1 MTDQASRI
9 AEWRAGWPVVLASA
23 CGIGTGA
30 ALYQY
35 VSSLFI
41 GPAQTELGWS
51 RGDFALIG
59 ATPLIGALS
68 APLIGRLADRYG
80 VRPVAI
86 IATITIA
93 GAFFGLSQQGG
104 SVAEA
109 VAWMLLL
116 GFAVPG
122 TTGIVY
128 SRAVTGWFS
137 QNRGLA
143 LGLMSSGI
151 SIGAL
156 LATPLIAWAIGVG
169 GLSGGYMG
177 LALLALCIGLPAIL
191 WGLRERVSP
200 AVARQVGWV
209 DDARPDAA
217 MSGPSALRSLLA
229 TRRFWLLA
237 AVMFLV
243 NIPSSGILTQLT
255 PLLTDKG
262 VARETATLLLSLYAG
277 SVLAGRIG
285 IGWLFDRLPA
295 PRVAAAVTLVAAVGC
310 IAFHSATP
318 MAFVYAGVVTVG
330 LMQGA
335 ETDVLAYFVSRL
347 FDHRHFGTIYGLQVT
362 GGMTGTAIGII
373 GFGQLYDRQGSYDVV
388 LLIGAAMLVV
398 VAGLY
403 LSLSGAMA
411 AARDLDGA
419 SAQN

>member
-1 MTDQASRI
+1 MTIEPNRI
-9 AEWRAGWPVVLASA
+9 AEWRAGWPVVLSSA
-23 CGIGTGA
+23 IGIGTGA

-41 GPAQTELGWS
+41 APAQAELGWS

-68 APLIGRLADRYG
+68 APVIGRLADRYG

-86 IATITIA
+86 VATIVIA
-93 GAFFGLSQQGG
+93 IAFAGLSVQDG
-104 SVAEA
+104 SVAQA
-109 VAWMLLL
+109 IAWMLLL

-128 SRAVTGWFS
+128 SRAVSGWFS
-137 QNRGLA
+137 HSRGLA

-151 SIGAL
+151 SIAAL
-156 LATPLIAWAIGVG
+156 FATPLVAWMIADHGFR
-169 GLSGGYMG
+169 GGYLTLAT
-177 LALLALCIGLPAIL
+177 LALLVGLPAIMM
-191 WGLRERVSP
+191 GLREKHRTPSP
-200 AVARQVGWV
+200 SLAVTADVV
-209 DDARPDAA
+209 PDAA
-217 MSGPSALRSLLA
+217 PLGPVAPLLR

-243 NIPSSGILTQLT
+243 NIPSSGVMTQLT

-262 VARETATLLLSLYAG
+262 LSSATAAWLLSLYAL

-295 PRVAAAVTLVAAVGC
+295 ARVAAAVTLVAAFGC
-310 IAFHSATP
+310 LAFHSATP
-318 MAFVYAGVVTVG
+318 LAFVYLGVVTVG

-347 FDHRHFGTIYGLQVT
+347 FDHRHFSSVYGLQVT
-362 GGMTGTAIGII
+362 GGMIGTAIGII
-373 GFGQLYDRQGSYDVV
+373 GFGQLYDLFGGYDVV
-388 LLIGAAMLVV
+388 LLIGAAMLMIVS
-398 VAGLY
+398 ALY
-403 LSLSGAMA
+403 LSLSRPMA
-411 AARDLDGA
+411 EAAREA
-419 SAQN
+419 A

>member
-1 MTDQASRI
+1 MKDNSSRT
-9 AEWRAGWPVVLASA
+9 AEWRAGWPVVLSSA

-41 GPAQTELGWS
+41 EPAEIELGWS

-93 GAFFGLSQQGG
+93 IAFFGLSRQGG
-104 SVAEA
+104 SVTEA
-109 VAWMLLL
+109 VGWMLML

-128 SRAVTGWFS
+128 SRAVAGWFNS
-137 QNRGLA
+137 SRGLA

-156 LATPLIAWAIGVG
+156 LATPFIAWAIVEG
-169 GLSGGYMG
+169 GFRGGYLG
-177 LALLALCIGLPAIL
+177 LAALALLIGLPAIL
-191 WGLRERVSP
+191 LGLREKHPPLRVSP
-200 AVARQVGWV
+200 HDVGESGQQDAV
-209 DDARPDAA
+209 
-217 MSGPSALRSLLA
+217 SGPESIGPLLRS
-229 TRRFWLLA
+229 RQFWLLA
-237 AVMFLV
+237 GVMFLV

-255 PLLTDKG
+255 PLLTGKG
-262 VARETATLLLSLYAG
+262 LSRETAALLLSLYAL

-295 PRVAAAVTLVAAVGC
+295 PRVAAAVTLVAAFGC
-310 IAFHSATP
+310 LTFHGATP
-318 MAFVYAGVVTVG
+318 LAFVYLGVITVG

-373 GFGQLYDRQGSYDVV
+373 GFGQLYDNFGGYDEA
-388 LLIGAAMLVV
+388 LLIGSAMLMI
-398 VAGLY
+398 VAALY
-403 LSLSGAMA
+403 LSLSRPMA
-411 AARDLDGA
+411 EAIRDVD
-419 SAQN
+419 

>member
-1 MTDQASRI
+1 MTSETSRT
-9 AEWRAGWPVVLASA
+9 AEWRAGWPVVLSSA
-23 CGIGTGA
+23 FGIGTGA

-41 GPAQTELGWS
+41 GPAEAELGWS

-68 APLIGRLADRYG
+68 APLIGRAADRFG

-93 GAFFGLSQQGG
+93 FAFFGLSRQSG

-109 VAWMLLL
+109 VGWMLLL

-137 QNRGLA
+137 ANRGLA

-156 LATPLIAWAIGVG
+156 LATPFIAWAIAEG
-169 GLSGGYMG
+169 GFRGGYLG
-177 LALLALCIGLPAIL
+177 LAALALLVGFPAIL
-191 WGLRERVSP
+191 LGLHERRLPSPVP
-200 AVARQVGWV
+200 AVASDDIV
-209 DDARPDAA
+209 DA
-217 MSGPSALRSLLA
+217 MPAEAPAPPLTALLT

-262 VARETATLLLSLYAG
+262 LDRETAALLLSLYAL
-277 SVLAGRIG
+277 SVLVGRIG
-285 IGWLFDRLPA
+285 IGWLFDRMPA
-295 PRVAAAVTLVAAVGC
+295 PRVAAAVTLVAAFGC
-310 IAFHSATP
+310 LAFHTGTP
-318 MAFVYAGVVTVG
+318 AAFVYAGVVTVG

-347 FDHRHFGTIYGLQVT
+347 FDHRRFGSIYGLQVT

-373 GFGQLYDRQGSYDVV
+373 GFGQLYDQFGGYDQV
-388 LLIGAAMLVV
+388 LLIGAAMLMA

-403 LSLSGAMA
+403 LSLSKPMA
-411 AARDLDGA
+411 Q
-419 SAQN
+419 SAQPG

>member
-1 MTDQASRI
+1 MTIVPSRI
-9 AEWRAGWPVVLASA
+9 AEWRAGWRVVLSSA
-23 CGIGTGA
+23 VGIGTGA

-41 GPAQTELGWS
+41 APAEAELGWS

-86 IATITIA
+86 IATVTIA
-93 GAFFGLSQQGG
+93 IAFFGLSRQGG

-109 VAWMLLL
+109 VGWMLLL

-128 SRAVTGWFS
+128 SRAVAGWFGPS
-137 QNRGLA
+137 RGLA

-156 LATPLIAWAIGVG
+156 LATPFIAWTIVQG
-169 GLSGGYMG
+169 GLRGGYLGLAG
-177 LALLALCIGLPAIL
+177 LALLVGLPAIL
-191 WGLRERVSP
+191 IGLRERHPP
-200 AVARQVGWV
+200 AG
-209 DDARPDAA
+209 RPTSAIATEPD
-217 MSGPSALRSLLA
+217 MLPPGPGPLGPLLRS
-229 TRRFWLLA
+229 RRFWLLA
-237 AVMFLV
+237 GVMFLV

-255 PLLTDKG
+255 PLLTGKG
-262 VARETATLLLSLYAG
+262 LSGAAAAWLLSLYAV

-295 PRVAAAVTLVAAVGC
+295 PRVAAAVTLVAAFGC

-318 MAFVYAGVVTVG
+318 LAFVYLGVVTVG

-347 FDHRHFGTIYGLQVT
+347 FDHRQFSSIYGLQVT

-373 GFGQLYDRQGSYDVV
+373 GFGQLYDGFGGYDEA
-388 LLIGAAMLVV
+388 LLIGAAMLMI
-398 VAGLY
+398 VAALY
-403 LSLSGAMA
+403 LSLSRPMA
-411 AARDLDGA
+411 EAGRDAA
-419 SAQN
+419 

>member
-1 MTDQASRI
+1 MTIVPSRI
-9 AEWRAGWPVVLASA
+9 AEWRAGWRVVLSSA
-23 CGIGTGA
+23 IGIGTGA

-41 GPAQTELGWS
+41 APAEAELGWS

-86 IATITIA
+86 IATIAIA
-93 GAFFGLSQQGG
+93 VAFFGLSRQGG

-109 VAWMLLL
+109 VGWMLLL

-128 SRAVTGWFS
+128 SRAVAGWFGPS
-137 QNRGLA
+137 RGLA

-156 LATPLIAWAIGVG
+156 LATPFIAWAIVEG
-169 GLSGGYMG
+169 GLRGGYLG
-177 LALLALCIGLPAIL
+177 LSALALLVGLPAIL
-191 WGLRERVSP
+191 LGLRERHP
-200 AVARQVGWV
+200 PT
-209 DDARPDAA
+209 ARPVPKDEAEVPETLA
-217 MSGPSALRSLLA
+217 PGPGPLGPLLRS
-229 TRRFWLLA
+229 RRFWLLA
-237 AVMFLV
+237 GVMFLV

-255 PLLTDKG
+255 PLLTGKG
-262 VARETATLLLSLYAG
+262 LSGAAAAWLLSLYAV

-295 PRVAAAVTLVAAVGC
+295 PRVAAAVTLVAAFGC

-318 MAFVYAGVVTVG
+318 LAFVYFGVVTVG

-347 FDHRHFGTIYGLQVT
+347 FDHRQFSSIYGLQVT

-373 GFGQLYDRQGSYDVV
+373 GFGQLYDGFGGYDEA
-388 LLIGAAMLVV
+388 LLIGAAMLMI
-398 VAGLY
+398 VAALY
-403 LSLSGAMA
+403 LSLSRPMA
-411 AARDLDGA
+411 EAGRDAA
-419 SAQN
+419 

>member
-1 MTDQASRI
+1 MTNEASRT
-9 AEWRAGWPVVLASA
+9 AEWRAGWPVVVSSA
-23 CGIGTGA
+23 FGIGTGA

-41 GPAQTELGWS
+41 GPAEAELGWS

-68 APLIGRLADRYG
+68 APLIGRAADRFG

-93 GAFFGLSQQGG
+93 IAFFGLSQQSGA
-104 SVAEA
+104 VPEA
-109 VAWMLLL
+109 VGWMLLL

-128 SRAVTGWFS
+128 SRAVTGWFTAS
-137 QNRGLA
+137 RGLA

-156 LATPLIAWAIGVG
+156 LATPFIAWAIAEG
-169 GLSGGYMG
+169 GFRGGYLG
-177 LALLALCIGLPAIL
+177 LAALALLVGLPAIVL
-191 WGLRERVSP
+191 GLRERQAPPAAPIAADVSAPSPLTVETP
-200 AVARQVGWV
+200 A
-209 DDARPDAA
+209 
-217 MSGPSALRSLLA
+217 PSMTALLA

-262 VARETATLLLSLYAG
+262 LSRDVAALLLSLYAL
-277 SVLAGRIG
+277 SVLVGRIG
-285 IGWLFDRLPA
+285 IGWLFDRMPA
-295 PRVAAAVTLVAAVGC
+295 PRVAAAVTLIAAFGC
-310 IAFHSATP
+310 ITFHTATP
-318 MAFVYAGVVTVG
+318 MAFVYVGVITVG

-347 FDHRHFGTIYGLQVT
+347 FDHRRFGSVYGLQVT

-373 GFGQLYDRQGSYDVV
+373 GFGQLYDRFGGYDEV
-388 LLIGAAMLVV
+388 LLIGAAMLMV

-403 LSLSGAMA
+403 LALSKPMA
-411 AARDLDGA
+411 EA
-419 SAQN
+419 SQAD